1 LLTNV
6 LKSKKHLKIY
16 GERGIRRIHWAK
28 HNICLVTFIMNQLL
42 CMLFISHEHESAHLT
57 LYLV

>member
-1 LLTNV
+1 M
-6 LKSKKHLKIY
+6 
-16 GERGIRRIHWAK
+16 AK
-28 HNICLVTFIMNQLL
+28 GAFAEFTGQNICLVTFIMNQLL